1 MIYLLYTSDQLLFL
15 FQILGNAA
23 YLAAGRRTY
32 IFSIVLISLMAVVI
46 SLFLLLYRSMKQKG
60 MNVVPVPG
68 SEEEIGN
75 GTEMKNSNET
85 GVELEDDEVQLLE
98 AELNEETN
106 GQDDVTGENDITASD
121 TATLLYE
128 GSSL

>member
-1 MIYLLYTSDQLLFL
+1 M
-15 FQILGNAA
+15 
-23 YLAAGRRTY
+23 
-32 IFSIVLISLMAVVI
+32 I

-60 MNVVPVPG
+60 MNLVPVPG
-68 SEEEIGN
+68 SEEEIEN
-75 GTEMKNSNET
+75 GTEMKNWNET
-85 GVELEDDEVQLLE
+85 EVELEDDEVQLLEE

-106 GQDDVTGENDITASD
+106 GQDDVTGENDITTSD

>member
-1 MIYLLYTSDQLLFL
+1 
-15 FQILGNAA
+15 
-23 YLAAGRRTY
+23 
-32 IFSIVLISLMAVVI
+32 
-46 SLFLLLYRSMKQKG
+46 